1 MPEDWLREKKVDIHL
16 RFSKN
21 LGAGMSPDIPWAF
34 DLLKDPEK
42 KETLRLLLSG
52 AEIGRPFVASR
63 QVPSPLIG
71 ALRSAFNATM
81 KDAEFLADA
90 DKQKLIVGPDEGPY
104 LEKRIGEIY
113 ATPQRIVA
121 AAREITGD

>member
-1 MPEDWLREKKVDIHL
+1 
-16 RFSKN
+16 
-21 LGAGMSPDIPWAF
+21 
-34 DLLKDPEK
+34 
-42 KETLRLLLSG
+42 LRLLLSG

-63 QVPSPLIG
+63 QVPPPLIG

-121 AAREITGD
+121 AAREITGE